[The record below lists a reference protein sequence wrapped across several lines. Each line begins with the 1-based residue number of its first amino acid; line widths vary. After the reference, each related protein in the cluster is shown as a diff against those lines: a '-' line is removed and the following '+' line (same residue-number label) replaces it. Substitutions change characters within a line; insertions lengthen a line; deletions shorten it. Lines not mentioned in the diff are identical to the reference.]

1 MDEDM
6 RDQSANEELDDS
18 DVDGDMEDVQDSSP
32 IEGQHPIGWGC
43 LPYEIH
49 RKILQFLA
57 HDELESKLMAEYA
70 VVCKS
75 WQAEIEE
82 VNFRKLVIKQ
92 QDIHD
97 LEQFVTGIR
106 RAYLQHLWLK
116 VELDKY
122 SSKLRVTPENEVE
135 QETNNFKFTSALF
148 DLFVVLETWDAADFW
163 ARRNGRGLNLEI
175 GAFSPS
181 DKKHLFGEAGLDS
194 DGNSRFF
201 DSLLDFYLL
210 AINDPQGLH
219 GLPLVNVV
227 TGFCVLRRNYR
238 NISATALT
246 PILRSLPR
254 LEELRVEPWQQ
265 PDQPAQE
272 DVDSGKCSHL
282 HSHCLS
288 CDSLLQQYRQA
299 DFYQNLRAN
308 YLSGRRV

>member
-1 MDEDM
+1 MDAEMKDP
-6 RDQSANEELDDS
+6 DLDEEVQDS
-18 DVDGDMEDVQDSSP
+18 DMDGDMEAVQDFDA
-32 IEGQHPIGWGC
+32 IEGQHPQGWGC

-57 HDELESKLMAEYA
+57 RDELESHLMAEYA
-70 VVCKS
+70 VVCRS

-82 VNFRKLVIKQ
+82 VNFRSLVIKQ
-92 QDIHD
+92 NDIHD
-97 LEQFVTGIR
+97 IEHIVTGPR
-106 RAYLQHLWLK
+106 RGYLNHLWLK

-122 SSKLRVTPENEVE
+122 SSKLRITPENEVE

-148 DLFVVLETWDAADFW
+148 DLFVVLETWDTPDFW
-163 ARRNGRGLNLEI
+163 TRRNGRGLNFEL

-181 DKKHLFGEAGLDS
+181 DKKHLFGETGLDS
-194 DGNSRFF
+194 EGNSRFF

-210 AINDPQGLH
+210 AINDPQGFH

-254 LEELRVEPWQQ
+254 LDEVRFEPWQQ

-272 DVDSGKCSHL
+272 DVDSGK
-282 HSHCLS
+282 
-288 CDSLLQQYRQA
+288 A
-299 DFYQNLRAN
+299 TPPPRASECIW
-308 YLSGRRV
+308 LPAKMTSAFLC